1 MKRVLLSSMLII
13 ALCLTAFAKK
23 NVVAT
28 GKTWTAMGDFKIEV
42 AETPYSLNGEELKT
56 FVISYENSPLKV
68 KVAIDTDKKCN
79 TYLVMS
85 DKLSVQYVCN
95 SSYFGVEKLAR
106 QYVKKGL
113 NTSDNELNREE
124 YFKQKVI
131 TREVQSPVENA
142 RLIAAYFPTL
152 VKDMNS
158 ILAVK

>member
-1 MKRVLLSSMLII
+1 MKRVLLSSMLIV

-79 TYLVMS
+79 TYIVMS
-85 DKLSVQYVCN
+85 DKLSVQYICN
-95 SSYFGVEKLAR
+95 SSYFGVEKIAR
-106 QYVKKGL
+106 QYGKAGL
-113 NTSDNELNREE
+113 NTSENELNREE
-124 YFKQKVI
+124 YLKQRVI
-131 TREVQSPVENA
+131 TREAQSPVENA